1 MTAAG
6 FWNRKV
12 KRRIVNIAALVVL
25 TGLVSMVSALD
36 PTIRYTFDPNAT
48 PPDDLSTAKGIHNR
62 GSAKGHD
69 GTVINGTKHAQFV
82 AGPSGKMNAIHLDG
96 VDGPNNS
103 TGSGIVTDVT
113 TGDADVN
120 IVAGPFTAMAWVN
133 RDNLAGDNMV
143 FGTGFGGPAD
153 NPDPGGNGSLYLG
166 FRDTVVWQGFFTRD
180 NYATG
185 ILPGEWHHVAWRFD
199 GARTTDIFL
208 DGELASTDP
217 LAQFYGNDFTLLV
230 GRTTFNYGAYAGTL
244 SDVRIY
250 NDFLPD
256 SDIATIAASPP

>member
-48 PPDDLSTAKGIHNR
+48 PPDDLSKAKGIHNR

-103 TGSGIVTDVT
+103 TGSGIVTDAT
-113 TGDADVN
+113 TGHADVN
-120 IVAGPFTAMAWVN
+120 IQFGAFTAMAWVN
-133 RDNLAGDNMV
+133 RDNIAGDNMV
-143 FGTGFGGPAD
+143 FGTGFGGPDD
-153 NPDPGGNGSLYLG
+153 NPDSGGNGSLHLG
-166 FRDTVVWQGFFTRD
+166 FRDTVVWQGYWNRD

-185 ILPGEWHHVAWRFD
+185 
-199 GARTTDIFL
+199 
-208 DGELASTDP
+208 
-217 LAQFYGNDFTLLV
+217 
-230 GRTTFNYGAYAGTL
+230 
-244 SDVRIY
+244 
-250 NDFLPD
+250 
-256 SDIATIAASPP
+256 